1 MRLLIKIKSL
11 IKSKLKRFIDYKVIK
26 FFFRKAP
33 DLDQNK
39 LKFLLDS
46 LWYNNL
52 LRPQKKNIDKKKK
65 ILLIAPHPD
74 DEVIGCG
81 GTLLKFTKIKSDIS
95 IVCQEFVKEK
105 CTCQKNDFAGWA
117 RDKVSQVGFLNH
129 R

>member
-1 MRLLIKIKSL
+1 
-11 IKSKLKRFIDYKVIK
+11 VIK

-52 LRPQKKNIDKKKK
+52 LRPKKKNIDKKKK

-74 DEVIGCG
+74 DEVIGLWRY
-81 GTLLKFTKIKSDIS
+81 TSKIHEKLSQIS
-95 IVCQEFVKEK
+95 ALFI
-105 CTCQKNDFAGWA
+105 
-117 RDKVSQVGFLNH
+117 
-129 R
+129 